1 LAKGVL
7 HNLLLPAVFSLALFA
22 HLGAVTNHH
31 FIERRPQD
39 IRHMLR

>member
-7 HNLLLPAVFSLALFA
+7 HNLLPPAVFSLALFA
-22 HLGAVTNHH
+22 HLGALTNHY
-31 FIERRPQD
+31 FIAQD

>member
-31 FIERRPQD
+31 FIERRAQD
-39 IRHMLR
+39 IRRILR

>member
-1 LAKGVL
+1 M
-7 HNLLLPAVFSLALFA
+7 LPVAFYLALFA

-39 IRHMLR
+39 IRRMLQ